1 MDKKYIEVFKNLAQ
15 ATAATAE
22 QVMDYDRARND
33 ENGLNTAT
41 TMRNDFQELA
51 DQIDQDFKLDKS
63 NAAKLL
69 VAVMIQVNQVQDR
82 INNLKKALVGY
93 QTDLIP
99 KLQAIVDAS
108 DDATASEIAEQ
119 KFILDNNE

>member
-41 TMRNDFQELA
+41 TMRDDFQELA